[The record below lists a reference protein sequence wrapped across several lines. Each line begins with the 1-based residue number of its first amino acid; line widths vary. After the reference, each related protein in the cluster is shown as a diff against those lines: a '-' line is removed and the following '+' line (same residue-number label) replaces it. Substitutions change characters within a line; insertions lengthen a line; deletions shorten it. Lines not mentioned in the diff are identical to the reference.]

1 MDPVQSGGPWT
12 PGPCFVL
19 TPIILVITT
28 LNLFRLNRWGESG
41 EREDDYTVFQ
51 YFFQSKRNVKMYL
64 WDVIIQTISRAIFN
78 SIFYCSYSR
87 NYLILTSNSPP
98 QTSLWARSS
107 RIQSPPQS
115 LSPTDRGGEM
125 NAWLTNP
132 KGRLREVYTSGWR
145 AWLKKSLLALLV
157 FFKLL
162 QLRQS
167 VDEFLNKMK
176 NTIKCY
182 ISVDGLVLLPVNA
195 SE

>member
-1 MDPVQSGGPWT
+1 MTGGPWTWPKVGT

-51 YFFQSKRNVKMYL
+51 YFFQSKRNAKMYL

-107 RIQSPPQS
+107 RIQSPPR
-115 LSPTDRGGEM
+115 TVGRNECV
-125 NAWLTNP
+125 TNEP
-132 KGRLREVYTSGWR
+132 QRTSAGRL
-145 AWLKKSLLALLV
+145 
-157 FFKLL
+157 
-162 QLRQS
+162 
-167 VDEFLNKMK
+167 DEQERFSHFH
-176 NTIKCY
+176 TQTPC
-182 ISVDGLVLLPVNA
+182 
-195 SE
+195 